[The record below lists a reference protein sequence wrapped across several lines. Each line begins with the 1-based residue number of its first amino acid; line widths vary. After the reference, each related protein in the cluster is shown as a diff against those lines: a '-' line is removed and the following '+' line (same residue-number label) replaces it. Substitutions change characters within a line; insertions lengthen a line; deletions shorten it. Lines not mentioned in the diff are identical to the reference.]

1 MAGRL
6 MRLEIYTQK
15 IFLMTITHRIINM
28 REPMQIMKK
37 IMETAGLGV
46 LFWKEA
52 IMSKSC
58 PVRKGMNFLWET
70 KGIL

>member
-15 IFLMTITHRIINM
+15 IFPMTTTRRIINM

-52 IMSKSC
+52 IM
-58 PVRKGMNFLWET
+58 
-70 KGIL
+70 